1 MIKDSND
8 KLPLIICELLI
19 TQMSEESCYSMTNM
33 QPQRYLNERILK
45 TTLTS

>member
-1 MIKDSND
+1 MIKGSND
-8 KLPLIICELLI
+8 KMPLIICELLI
-19 TQMSEESCYSMTNM
+19 TQMSEESCYNMTNM

>member
-8 KLPLIICELLI
+8 KMPLIICELLI
-19 TQMSEESCYSMTNM
+19 RKMWEESCYNMTNM